1 MPTTAEQLAIL
12 VANTDGMLTTV
23 TAVKDSFTAS
33 KDTAVAAAVDAT
45 TQAGIATTQAGISTG
60 KATEALSSANASA
73 ASAAS
78 AAEIVNISS
87 VTTFTNPLS
96 RAVQIRTSSSSE
108 RGIQQLSSSRIDS
121 ASLPCGETVA
131 LALIDYTPSGIVK
144 LSNKHNGSVGVIFE
158 LLTTGFLRLTLNA
171 TTYTS
176 TVAVSVVDGDFTVF
190 DWSYFIPA
198 ASSAGGIV
206 FAVNGVQIGTT
217 VSVTAGTPINT
228 TNVANKFVLGTSS
241 VSESAVFLYY
251 KLWKS
256 HRTPAEIL
264 STLVNGTQIADS
276 ARSGIGATLT
286 GSNKWSGIAAGADGK
301 LYCGPYDATDI
312 LIIDPVAGTAT
323 RSAMG
328 ATLTGS
334 AKWNGIAAGADG
346 KLYCAPFNATDILII
361 DPVAGTA
368 SRSAMGATLTGTFK
382 WNGIAAGADGKLYCA
397 TRSATDILIIDP
409 VAGTATRSA
418 MGATL
423 TGSNKWTSIAAGA
436 DGKLYCGPYEATD
449 ILIIKNLIASS
460 LSAEDCQ
467 SDTGQIL
474 DRANNNHAL
483 MPASGATVYPQN
495 LRPEIRGKNTW
506 AATSEL
512 QYVSG
517 VNQAL
522 YSASHYF
529 EGIIVVPSAATT
541 TGFTVGNGANASYYA
556 TVPGPLVAGD
566 PIYIPLANRFSDGI
580 NRKLT
585 ITPMAAWT
593 VSLNVTA
600 LGHVLEIS

>member
-1 MPTTAEQLAIL
+1 
-12 VANTDGMLTTV
+12 
-23 TAVKDSFTAS
+23 
-33 KDTAVAAAVDAT
+33 
-45 TQAGIATTQAGISTG
+45 
-60 KATEALSSANASA
+60 
-73 ASAAS
+73 
-78 AAEIVNISS
+78 
-87 VTTFTNPLS
+87 
-96 RAVQIRTSSSSE
+96 
-108 RGIQQLSSSRIDS
+108 
-121 ASLPCGETVA
+121 
-131 LALIDYTPSGIVK
+131 
-144 LSNKHNGSVGVIFE
+144 VGVIFE

-301 LYCGPYDATDI
+301 LYCGPYEATDI

-334 AKWNGIAAGADG
+334 AKWNGIAAGADGKLYCAPFNATDILIIDPVAGTATRSDMGATLTGTFKWIGIAAGADGKLYCAPLNDTNILIIDPVAGTASRSDMGATLTGTFKWTSIAAGADGKLYCGPYEATDILIIDPVAGTATRSDMGATLTGSSKWQGIAAGADG